1 MTTSL
6 VALHQVTK
14 TYGSGHT
21 AVTALHPTD
30 FALQAGE
37 FATVIGPSGSGKTT
51 LLTIVGSLQQP
62 SSGQVLINGQDT
74 TDFSERR
81 RTDLRFNTFG
91 FMLQASN
98 LIPFLSVKDQ
108 LALVDRFNHHK
119 QHEMSMADLFTMLG
133 ITDLANAYPAA
144 LSGGERQRVSI
155 ARALYNDPPIIL
167 ADEPTASLDTSRA
180 MKVVDLLGDIA
191 HKMNRG
197 VVMITHD
204 TRLLDPV
211 DTVYEMRDGHLT
223 TLDSAGLAKIRAAA
237 L

>member
-1 MTTSL
+1 MGL
-6 VALHQVTK
+6 VDLKQVTK
-14 TYGSGHT
+14 VYGSGHT

-30 FALQAGE
+30 FSLQAGE

-51 LLTIVGSLQQP
+51 LLTIIGSLQQP

-74 TDFSERR
+74 TNFSEHQ

-91 FMLQASN
+91 FILQGSN
-98 LIPFLSVKDQ
+98 LIPFLTVADQ

-119 QHEMSMADLFTMLG
+119 QHKMSRDSLFTMLG
-133 ITDLANAYPAA
+133 ITDLTNQYPSA
-144 LSGGERQRVSI
+144 LSGGERQRVAI

-180 MKVVDLLGDIA
+180 LQVTELLATIA
-191 HKMNRG
+191 HKMDRG

-204 TRLLDPV
+204 TRLLGSV
-211 DTVYEMRDGHLT
+211 DTVYEMRDGVLT
-223 TLDSAGLAKIRAAA
+223 KQDAAGVKKIRAAA
-237 L
+237 I

>member
-1 MTTSL
+1 MM
-6 VALHQVTK
+6 ALIDLKQVTK
-14 TYGSGHT
+14 VYGSGHT

-30 FALQAGE
+30 FTLSSGE

-51 LLTIVGSLQQP
+51 LLTIMGSLQQP
-62 SSGQVLINGQDT
+62 TSGQVLINGEDT
-74 TDFSERR
+74 TNYSEHQ

-91 FMLQASN
+91 FMLQGSN
-98 LIPFLSVKDQ
+98 LIPFLTVKDQ

-119 QHEMSMADLFTMLG
+119 QHAMSMDSLFTMLG
-133 ITDLANAYPAA
+133 ITDLARSYPAE
-144 LSGGERQRVSI
+144 LSGGERQRVAI

-180 MKVVDLLGDIA
+180 LQVTELLATIA

-204 TRLLDPV
+204 TRLLDTV
-211 DTVYEMRDGHLT
+211 DTVYEMRDGVLQK
-223 TLDSAGLAKIRAAA
+223 LDASGVQKIRAAA
-237 L
+237 V